1 MAKHYISKQVVV
13 SCAVIL
19 AATISAAAQQQPVDM
34 TGKTAEQVYKNIQV
48 LKGVPADQVLPGMRV
63 IAGSLGVGCAFCHV
77 ADRSKDDLDTKQT
90 ARKMMAMM
98 MTINKSNFNGEQN
111 VTCFTCHNGSSQPAS
126 TMRFAEVAI
135 PPAPAAVAGAAAEG
149 RGGGGGR
156 GGADGGR
163 GGRGGA
169 EGGRGGAAEPPAGPS
184 AAQILANYVQALGG
198 EQAIRKVSSLS
209 ITATRG
215 AGAAAGGGAGAA
227 GGFGAGPAQVEEYLK
242 APNMMVT
249 IVHTPNGMTTSSG
262 FDGKTGWAQDQRG
275 TVTDLTGADEARAAR
290 DADFYEA
297 LDLSKDYSQLM
308 TDGTAKVGDHDAY
321 VVAGTTQGG
330 GPERLF
336 FDTATGLLLRKIA
349 VVSTPFGGAP
359 TQIDFDDYRD
369 AGNGVKYPFEVRVSD
384 TPNARVTTYVQKIE
398 SAPVDNSKF
407 AKPQSKAAQA
417 Q

>member
-1 MAKHYISKQVVV
+1 MAKQFVSKRLLA
-13 SCAVIL
+13 SCGVIL

-48 LKGVPADQVLPGMRV
+48 LKGVPADQVVPGMRV
-63 IAGSLGVGCAFCHV
+63 IAGSLGVGCTFCHV
-77 ADRSKDDLDTKQT
+77 ADRSKDDLETKQT

-98 MTINKSNFNGEQN
+98 MAINKSSFNGEQN
-111 VTCFTCHNGSSQPAS
+111 VTCFTCHNGSNQPAS

-135 PPAPAAVAGAAAEG
+135 PPAPAAGAGAAAE
-149 RGGGGGR
+149 
-156 GGADGGR
+156 GR

-169 EGGRGGAAEPPAGPS
+169 EGGRGAAAEPLAGPS

-209 ITATRG
+209 ITATRA
-215 AGAAAGGGAGAA
+215 AGPAAGGGAGAA
-227 GGFGAGPAQVEEYLK
+227 GGFGAGQGQVEVYLK
-242 APNMMVT
+242 APNLMVT
-249 IVHTPNGMTTSSG
+249 IVHTPNGMTTSNG
-262 FDGKTGWAQDQRG
+262 FDGKTGWTQDQRG
-275 TVTDLTGADEARAAR
+275 TVTDLTSTDEARAAR

-297 LDLSKDYSQLM
+297 LDLSKEYSQLM

-321 VVAGTTQGG
+321 VVIGTTQGG

-336 FDTATGLLLRKIA
+336 FDTTTGLLLRKIA
-349 VVSTPFGGAP
+349 VVPTPFGGAP

-369 AGNGVKYPFEVRVSD
+369 GGNGVKYPFMVRVSD

-398 SAPVDNSKF
+398 SVPVDSSKF